1 MNNNTT
7 RSLFFAL
14 WALVLALGSGQAA
27 ATLLS
32 LVPSGQTAM
41 PGDTVS
47 LDLVI
52 NGLDAGGPDSLGDFD
67 INIGFDPGALSLIG
81 FGLGPY
87 LGDIGLFEAADFSF
101 GDLGGGTV
109 NVTEVS
115 LLFPFELD
123 ALQPNSFTLA
133 TFNFMVDV
141 LPPGSSTSVLIDTV
155 FALSDGFGLPLQI
168 EDISGAVIRNPGV
181 DVPEPAVLGLV
192 ALGLAGIRLSR
203 RRTMR

>member
-1 MNNNTT
+1 MNNNAT

-14 WALVLALGSGQAA
+14 WALVFALGSGSAA

-32 LVPSGQTAM
+32 LQPSSQTAM
-41 PGDTVS
+41 PGNMVS

-52 NGLDAGGPDSLGDFD
+52 GGLDAGGPDSLGDFD
-67 INIGFDPGALSLIG
+67 INIGFDPGALSLVG

-87 LGDIGLFEAADFSF
+87 LGDVGLGEAADFSL

-109 NVTEVS
+109 NVAEVS

-123 ALQPNSFTLA
+123 ALQPDSFTLA

-141 LPPGSSTSVLIDTV
+141 LPPGSSTSVMIDTV
-155 FALSDGFGLPLQI
+155 FALGDGFGLPLQL
-168 EDISGAVIRNPGV
+168 DGTAGAVIRNPGV